1 MSTPSLHPPTTVVRF
16 VLCAATAA
24 AIAGW
29 VTPESSGAAPVGE
42 ARSVAGVA
50 APRAVRVPPLPAHRP
65 IGERELFPF
74 DPVIL
79 IGAGDRMEG
88 SAERESAY
96 GNYRY
101 RFATEA
107 SKRAFDAMPSR
118 FAIAFGGGCGRMG
131 PLSGTGDV
139 ARFEVV
145 GERLYIF
152 ASDACR
158 ASFVRMAE
166 DVAKGAVPGGANAFL
181 EVIDAPFPT
190 DARGLELSTMARRW
204 LRADA
209 ACPREI
215 VMRGERIELTGAG
228 EDAKENRV
236 REEVRLGANLA
247 FTELNSW
254 NDDAWWTTASFG
266 PPEAGGAPINARRS
280 TVQAEQPLDDS
291 QFEAFRRVAM
301 LEPLFLARMLL
312 QSEVKLA
319 GGGAAEWKVGERTL
333 TGEILRVHWRGVTV
347 EWLLKPATG
356 QPVAQRAMKRARDAR
371 FAMVTEALSNWNDR
385 AGVRVPLTRTD
396 GRATR
401 TFDTVDSDCNPPQ
414 PEVPAVPGEP

>member
-1 MSTPSLHPPTTVVRF
+1 MSTPHLHRLPTSAMLVV
-16 VLCAATAA
+16 VAATAVTAWALPA
-24 AIAGW
+24 ASMSDAAGTT
-29 VTPESSGAAPVGE
+29 TPTT
-42 ARSVAGVA
+42 GVA
-50 APRAVRVPPLPAHRP
+50 APSAVRVPPLPTHQP

-88 SAERESAY
+88 SAARESAY

-131 PLSGTGDV
+131 PLSGNGDV

-215 VMRGERIELTGAG
+215 VMRGERTERSGAG

-247 FTELNSW
+247 FTELNGW

-266 PPEAGGAPINARRS
+266 PPETGGAPANARRS
-280 TVQAEQPLDDS
+280 TVQAEQPLDES

-312 QSEVKLA
+312 QPEVKLA
-319 GGGAAEWKVGERTL
+319 GGGVAEWKVGERTL

-371 FAMVTEALSNWNDR
+371 FALVTEALSNWNDR

-396 GRATR
+396 GSATR

-414 PEVPAVPGEP
+414 PEAPAVPAEP